1 MKNIHL
7 TSEDR
12 VKIQQGLFMQHSFK
26 KIART
31 VGKSQTT
38 ISREVKKHSHV
49 KETDKGGTRFKD
61 TCLLL
66 KKAPFVCNPCKKYHY
81 TCGFQKTVYYAK
93 QAHDDYTKTLSE
105 ARLGINMVSED
116 FNKLN
121 TIVSTGLK
129 NGQHLYH
136 ILATNEVKQSVST
149 VYRYMDKNLFSAGKM
164 DCPRIVK
171 FKPRKPKPNEYIPK
185 RLKVGRTYDDF
196 CKYCAETNTDS
207 WVEMDTVIG
216 RIGGKCLLTLHFTDS
231 NFMVARLLDY
241 KTSIGVTDKLATI
254 KAKLPDIFPVLL
266 TDNGGE
272 FSNVLE
278 IEKGGTRLFFA
289 DPYQS
294 CQKPRVEKN
303 HTMFR
308 DIVPSGSSFDNFTQE
323 TVDLIFSHVNSVKR
337 ARFKGKSAYEMF
349 TYLHKVETATALGI
363 VEIQPSEVVQSPK
376 LLKNLRKN

>member
-1 MKNIHL
+1 MKNTHL
-7 TSEDR
+7 TSEER
-12 VKIQQGLFMQHSFK
+12 VAIQQGLFMQHSFK

-38 ISREVKKHSHV
+38 ISREVKKHSH
-49 KETDKGGTRFKD
+49 TKGGEIRHKD
-61 TCLLL
+61 TCQAL
-66 KKAPFVCNPCKKYHY
+66 KKAPFVCNPCKRCHVN
-81 TCGFQKTVYYAK
+81 CGFQKVMYYAK
-93 QAHDDYTKTLSE
+93 QAHDEYLKTLTE
-105 ARLGINMVSED
+105 ARVGINMGDEE
-116 FNKLN
+116 FNKLDK
-121 TIVSTGLK
+121 IVSTGLK

-149 VYRYMDKNLFSAGKM
+149 VYRYVNKNLLSAGKM

-171 FKPRKPKPNEYIPK
+171 FKLRKPKPNEYIPK
-185 RLKVGRTYDDF
+185 KLKSGRTYDDF
-196 CKYCAETNTDS
+196 CVYCAETNTVS
-207 WVEMDTVIG
+207 LVEMDTVIG

-231 NFMVARLLDY
+231 NFMIARLLDN
-241 KTSIGVTDKLATI
+241 KTSLEVVDKLSAI
-254 KAKLPDIFPVLL
+254 KTKVPGLFSVIL

-294 CQKPRVEKN
+294 SQKPRVEKN

-323 TVDLIFSHVNSVKR
+323 TVDLIFSHINSVKR
-337 ARFKGKSAYEMF
+337 AHYDGKSAYEMF
-349 TYLHKVETATALGI
+349 TFLHGVETATALGI

-376 LLKNLRKN
+376 LLKSLRNN

>member
-1 MKNIHL
+1 M
-7 TSEDR
+7 
-12 VKIQQGLFMQHSFK
+12 
-26 KIART
+26 
-31 VGKSQTT
+31 
-38 ISREVKKHSHV
+38 
-49 KETDKGGTRFKD
+49 
-61 TCLLL
+61 
-66 KKAPFVCNPCKKYHY
+66 
-81 TCGFQKTVYYAK
+81 YYAK
-93 QAHDDYTKTLSE
+93 QAHDEYSKTLSE
-105 ARLGINMVSED
+105 ARVGINMIDEE

-121 TIVSTGLK
+121 KIVSTGLK

-136 ILATNEVKQSVST
+136 ILAANEIKQSVST
-149 VYRYMDKNLFSAGKM
+149 VYRYVSKNLLSAGKM

-171 FKPRKPKPNEYIPK
+171 FKPRKSKPTEYIPK
-185 RLKVGRTYDDF
+185 RLKIGRTYDDF
-196 CKYCAETNTDS
+196 CLYRAETNTAA
-207 WVEMDTVIG
+207 WIEMDTVIG

-241 KTSIGVTDKLATI
+241 KTSMEVTDKLGAI
-254 KAKLPDIFPVLL
+254 KAKLPDIFPVIL

-294 CQKPRVEKN
+294 CQKARVEKN

-337 ARFKGKSAYEMF
+337 AHFSGKSAYEMF
-349 TYLHKVETATALGI
+349 TFLHKDKTATALGI
-363 VEIQPSEVVQSPK
+363 VEIQPGEVVQSPK
-376 LLKNLRKN
+376 LLKNLRSN